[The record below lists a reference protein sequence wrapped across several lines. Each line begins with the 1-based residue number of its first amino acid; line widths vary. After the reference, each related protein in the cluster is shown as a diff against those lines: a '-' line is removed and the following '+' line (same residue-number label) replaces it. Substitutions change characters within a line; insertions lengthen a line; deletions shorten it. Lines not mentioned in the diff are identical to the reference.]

1 VSGVIVSE
9 WMDFTQE
16 YMSWVYVVADAC
28 VLWLLCVQ
36 SSKCVR
42 RKSLPGRVHTI
53 HTHTCMCVWYTYIY
67 MACSMYVKLHVC
79 MYHRIYL

>member
-1 VSGVIVSE
+1 MSGVIVSE

-16 YMSWVYVVADAC
+16 YMSWVYVVAGAC
-28 VLWLLCVQ
+28 VLWLHVFKGFQ

-42 RKSLPGRVHTI
+42 RKSLPGRVHT
-53 HTHTCMCVWYTYIY
+53 HTCVYTYIY
-67 MACSMYVKLHVC
+67 MTCSMYVKLHVC

>member
-1 VSGVIVSE
+1 MSGVIVSE

-42 RKSLPGRVHTI
+42 RKSLPGRVHT
-53 HTHTCMCVWYTYIY
+53 HTHVCGTHTYIHG
-67 MACSMYVKLHVC
+67 M
-79 MYHRIYL
+79 